1 MVKKAK
7 KALIGYGFW
16 DEKQTIKECKHLI
29 RWNPPLALEYME
41 HISGRV
47 ATMNSMIVRNY
58 NKSVQEINEYLDILE
73 RQRYYNKK
81 ETWGQLMPKRLEE
94 LYEPL
99 DEYSLEDEEFQL
111 SENLD

>member
-1 MVKKAK
+1 M
-7 KALIGYGFW
+7 
-16 DEKQTIKECKHLI
+16 I

-58 NKSVQEINEYLDILE
+58 NKSVQEMNEYLDILE

-81 ETWGQLMPKRLEE
+81 EIWGQFAPRRLKEVEE
-94 LYEPL
+94 SLG
-99 DEYSLEDEEFQL
+99 DYSLYDKESQL
-111 SENLD
+111 S